1 MNGLTRVRRHPTTR
15 ETIKLSRFEP
25 PTEKSSPHFSGS
37 NDSPKHQLSKE
48 IALRTL
54 KKFRSNEN
62 FRFFRWPESRKESF
76 EDWFL
81 TVSRN
86 SEVLWQTFIGPTIG
100 RIFSKR
106 FFFFC
111 CNFWGSADTPHWTS
125 PPKNSE
131 KGGVREWEREGGRER
146 EEDCSSVRMTS
157 SMHERQFRGLS

>member
-15 ETIKLSRFEP
+15 ATIKLSRFEP
-25 PTEKSSPHFSGS
+25 RTEKSSPHFSGS

-62 FRFFRWPESRKESF
+62 YRFFRCQESRKESF

-106 FFFFC
+106 FFFLLLQLLRICGHATLNKPTEKFGER
-111 CNFWGSADTPHWTS
+111 GS
-125 PPKNSE
+125 E
-131 KGGVREWEREGGRER
+131 RVRERGREGERGR
-146 EEDCSSVRMTS
+146 
-157 SMHERQFRGLS
+157 L